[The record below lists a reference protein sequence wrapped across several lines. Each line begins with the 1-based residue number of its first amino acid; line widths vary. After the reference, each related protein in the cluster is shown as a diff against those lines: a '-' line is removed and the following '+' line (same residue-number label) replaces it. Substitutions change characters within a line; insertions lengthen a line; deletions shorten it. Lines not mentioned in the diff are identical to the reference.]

1 MIFAACEADRFE
13 DTISFFAKFCAC
25 QMVCAVNQGQL
36 DILARRGAWQQVKI
50 LKDESDLAIPDIS
63 ELISIQTGD
72 VRGVQNIMAC
82 RRSIETTQDIHERG
96 FSGTARTHQ
105 RSEEHTSE
113 LQSRPH
119 LVCRLLLEKKKSTCM
134 SSLSPQQRATPKT

>member
-25 QMVCAVNQGQL
+25 QMLCAVNQGQL
-36 DILARRGAWQQVKI
+36 DILARRGAWQHVKI

-105 RSEEHTSE
+105 RNKFAALDFDRH
-113 LQSRPH
+113 P
-119 LVCRLLLEKKKSTCM
+119 
-134 SSLSPQQRATPKT
+134 PA